1 MTMHTTLIPV
11 IEHAA
16 MLVGQAVPRAC
27 LDEMALE
34 IGASDPADGLTAV
47 VQRAWRAGRLEG
59 TPVALSRPQPPDC
72 PFLARDSQHG
82 FLVALQNNADGSW
95 LAQPAGGG
103 KVRVELPEGA
113 QCVSIPPRAVAAGA
127 QSRSAAVIWQTVR
140 KYRSVFSEAFLA
152 TVLINLLALVS
163 SIYSLQVYDRVIPHN
178 GYQTLYVLTAGI
190 VLAAVFS
197 LVLTQVRG
205 VILDRTSTQMD
216 LELSEWF
223 FERALGIQLG
233 FRPQSVG
240 TLSAQLKGLELVRG
254 VMSSSSLF
262 LLADIPFAFLFIW
275 VIYLIGGLVAVVP
288 LVFFVVSF
296 LSGLLFLW
304 KIKECTKL
312 SQGQSNRK
320 SGLLVESIDAIETIK
335 ANGAEW
341 DQQSRWHALGA
352 ETARCED
359 KLKRF
364 SALPA
369 NVASFLSQ
377 LAYIA
382 LVAFGAYL
390 VTLHQ
395 MTMGSLIACSII
407 SGRVLAPL
415 GQFPGFMIRW
425 GHAKSAIEG
434 LDKLLSLPN
443 ELDERA
449 GALIPGHLDGQL
461 RMEGACFKYERDLT
475 ALEIGRLEINPGE
488 KVGII
493 GTIGSGKS
501 TLLKLASGLYRP
513 QAGKVFIDGMDMA
526 LVSPRV
532 LRQAIFYLPQDIR
545 LVSGTLRDNV
555 LQGIPDPGDE
565 ALLEASR
572 QTGLFDLIRNHPKGL
587 ALPITEG
594 GRGISGGQRQA
605 IGLTRMILAQ
615 PKLILLDEPTASMDA
630 GTEANLVA
638 TLNRFVAGGA
648 SLLVATHKSALLP
661 ILDRLLVVRGGKL
674 YMDGPRDLVLAKLA
688 EKVP

>member
-1 MTMHTTLIPV
+1 
-11 IEHAA
+11 

-27 LDEMALE
+27 LDDMARE
-34 IGASDPADGLTAV
+34 IGAADPAEALLPV
-47 VQRAWRAGRLEG
+47 VLRAWSAGRLEG
-59 TPVALSRPQPPDC
+59 EPRGLAHPQPHDC
-72 PFLARDSQHG
+72 PFLARDREHG
-82 FLVALQNNADGSW
+82 FLVALLSNPDGSW
-95 LAQPAGGG
+95 LAQPASGG
-103 KVRVELPEGA
+103 KVRVEIPEGA
-113 QCVSIPPRAVAAGA
+113 QCVSIPARAVSAGVK
-127 QSRSAAVIWQTVR
+127 SRSAAVIWQTVR
-140 KYRSVFSEAFLA
+140 KYRSVFSEALLA
-152 TVLINLLALVS
+152 TVLINLLALLT

-178 GYQTLYVLTAGI
+178 GYQTLYVLTAGV
-190 VLAAVFS
+190 VLATFFN

-205 VILDRTSTQMD
+205 AILDKTSTRMD

-223 FERALGIQLG
+223 FERALGIQLS

-240 TLSAQLKGLELVRG
+240 TLSSQLRGLELVRG
-254 VMSSSSLF
+254 VLSSSSLY

-275 VIYLIGGLVAVVP
+275 VIYLIGGMVAIVP
-288 LVFFVVSF
+288 LVFFLVSF

-304 KIKECTKL
+304 KIKEYTKL

-320 SGLLVESIDAIETIK
+320 VGLLVESIDAIEMIK

-341 DQQSRWHALGA
+341 DQQSRWNNLGA

-369 NVASFLSQ
+369 NIASFLSQ
-377 LAYIA
+377 MAYIA

-425 GHAKSAIEG
+425 GHARSAIDG

-443 ELDERA
+443 ELDDRA
-449 GALIPGHLDGQL
+449 SALIPGHLDGHI

-475 ALEIGRLEINPGE
+475 ALEIAHLEIKPGE
-488 KVGII
+488 KIGII

-513 QAGKVFIDGMDMA
+513 QAGRVLIDGMDMA
-526 LVSPRV
+526 LIAPRV
-532 LRQAIFYLPQDIR
+532 LREAIFYLPQDIR
-545 LVSGTLRDNV
+545 LVSGTLRDNL
-555 LQGIPDPGDE
+555 LQGLPDPGDE

-572 QTGLFDLIRNHPKGL
+572 QTGLFDLVRNHPKGF
-587 ALPITEG
+587 ALPISEG

-605 IGLTRMILAQ
+605 IGLTRMILAK

-630 GTEANLVA
+630 ATEANLVA
-638 TLNRFVAGGA
+638 TLNGIVAAGGT
-648 SLLVATHKSALLP
+648 LLVATHKSALLP
-661 ILDRLLVVRGGKL
+661 ILDRLLVMKGGKL
-674 YMDGPRDLVLAKLA
+674 YMDGPRDLVLARLSGKEA
-688 EKVP
+688 

>member
-1 MTMHTTLIPV
+1 MHTTLIPV

-27 LDEMALE
+27 LDEMAQE
-34 IGASDPADGLTAV
+34 IGTADPAQALLPV
-47 VQRAWRAGRLEG
+47 IQRAWRAGRLEG
-59 TPVALSRPQPPDC
+59 VPGALAHPQPPDC
-72 PFLARDSQHG
+72 PFLARDPEHG
-82 FLVALQNNADGSW
+82 FLVALLSNADGSW
-95 LAQPAGGG
+95 LAQPACGG
-103 KVRVELPEGA
+103 KVRIELAEGVE
-113 QCVSIPPRAVAAGA
+113 CVSIPPRAVPAGV
-127 QSRSAAVIWQTVR
+127 QSKSAAVIWQTVR
-140 KYRSVFSEAFLA
+140 KYRSVFSEALLA
-152 TVLINLLALVS
+152 TVLINLLALVT

-190 VLAAVFS
+190 VLATVFN

-205 VILDRTSTQMD
+205 TILDRTSTRMD

-223 FERALGIQLG
+223 FERALGIQLS

-240 TLSAQLKGLELVRG
+240 TLSSQLRGLELVRG
-254 VMSSSSLF
+254 VLSSSSLY
-262 LLADIPFAFLFIW
+262 LLADIPFAFFFIY
-275 VIYLIGGLVAVVP
+275 VIYLIGGQVALVP
-288 LVFFVVSF
+288 LLFFLVSF
-296 LSGLLFLW
+296 LSGILFIW
-304 KIKECTKL
+304 KIKEYTKL

-320 SGLLVESIDAIETIK
+320 VGLLVESIDAIEMIK

-341 DQQSRWHALGA
+341 DQQARWNSLGA

-364 SALPA
+364 STLPA
-369 NVASFLSQ
+369 NIASFLSQ

-407 SGRVLAPL
+407 SGRVLSPI
-415 GQFPGFMIRW
+415 GQFPGFMIKW

-443 ELDERA
+443 ELDDRA
-449 GALIPGHLDGQL
+449 GALVPGHLDGHV

-475 ALEIGRLEINPGE
+475 ALEIGHLEIKPGE

-513 QAGKVFIDGMDMA
+513 QAGRVLIDGMDMA
-526 LVSPRV
+526 LIAPRV
-532 LRQAIFYLPQDIR
+532 LREAIFYLPQDIR
-545 LVSGTLRDNV
+545 LVSGTLRDNL
-555 LQGIPDPGDE
+555 LQGLPDPGDE

-572 QTGLFDLIRNHPKGL
+572 QTGLFELIRNHPKGF
-587 ALPITEG
+587 ALPISEG
-594 GRGISGGQRQA
+594 GRGTSGGQRQA

-630 GTEANLVA
+630 TTEASLVA
-638 TLNRFVAGGA
+638 TLDRFVAGGGT
-648 SLLVATHKSALLP
+648 LLVATHKSALLP
-661 ILDRLLVVRGGKL
+661 ILDRLLVMKGGKL
-674 YMDGPRDLVLAKLA
+674 YMDGPRDLVLARLSGK
-688 EKVP
+688 ES